1 MHGQIIQSLFV
12 RRRDSQG
19 SNVSREWYWSDD
31 RASLSGSSA
40 SGHRTAS
47 SSCGGVDVAEDN
59 VDVAVPENS

>member
-1 MHGQIIQSLFV
+1 
-12 RRRDSQG
+12 
-19 SNVSREWYWSDD
+19 VSREWYWSDD

-47 SSCGGVDVAEDN
+47 SSCGGVDMTEDN